1 MLKTRFILLIVL
13 SLGLLTGTGC
23 RTGQTGKVMDSMDK
37 DRVGSHNAG
46 AEVFDPLVCSTT
58 GQIIEALQSENLEL
72 PTNEGNIQTHPGV
85 KRICFLG
92 IDNNTS
98 EELGDFREHLYQTID
113 TEITNSNT
121 CVCVNRMAVEGALK
135 DLRLRPNQ
143 LFDPIN
149 RQAFTQKLGALGQP
163 FDYML
168 LGTVTS
174 GTTIDNRDSQKNYKL
189 VLECINVNSGI
200 TVAKRQADIRK
211 QYNASAQAKM
221 ASSKMNPL
229 NWGK

>member
-1 MLKTRFILLIVL
+1 MIKLKLLIAVL
-13 SLGLLTGTGC
+13 LLGLVSGTGC
-23 RTGQTGKVMDSMDK
+23 RMGQTAKVMDPMEKSM
-37 DRVGSHNAG
+37 VGSHNAG

-58 GQIIEALQSENLEL
+58 GQIIEALQNESVSV
-72 PTNEGNIQTHPGV
+72 PIDEGNLQTRPGV

-121 CVCVNRMAVEGALK
+121 CVCINRMAVEGALR

-174 GTTIDNRDSQKNYKL
+174 GTTIDNKDSQKNYKL
-189 VLECINVNSGI
+189 VLECVNVNSGI

-211 QYNASAQAKM
+211 QYNASARAKM